1 MYKAVTHIVTDA
13 GEIPTGTS
21 FVPEDYQLPLD
32 EVERLVSIGSVS
44 KAEPD
49 PVDDVED
56 EESAVAAN
64 DRTKSSRKRT
74 K

>member
-13 GEIPTGTS
+13 GEIPTDTS

-32 EVERLVSIGSVS
+32 EVERLISIGSVLPLE
-44 KAEPD
+44 AD
-49 PVDDVED
+49 PVDMD
-56 EESAVAAN
+56 ESAVAAN
-64 DRTKSSRKRT
+64 DRTKPTRKRT

>member
-1 MYKAVTHIVTDA
+1 MYKALNHIITDA
-13 GEIPTGTS
+13 GEIPTGIS
-21 FVPEDYQLPLD
+21 FTPEDYELPLD

-49 PVDDVED
+49 PVDMDD
-56 EESAVAAN
+56 SAVEAN
-64 DRTKSSRKRT
+64 DRTKPTRKRT